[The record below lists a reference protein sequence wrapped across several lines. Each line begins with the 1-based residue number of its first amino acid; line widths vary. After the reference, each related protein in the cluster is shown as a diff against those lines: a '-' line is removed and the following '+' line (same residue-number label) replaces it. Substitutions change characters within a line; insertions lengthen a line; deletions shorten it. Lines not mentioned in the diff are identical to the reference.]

1 MIVVVMGVSG
11 VGKTTIGTALAAA
24 LGWRFLDADEYHPP
38 GNVAKMEA
46 GIPLEDDDRWPWLD
60 ALNEALREADGRG
73 ESAVLAC
80 SALKERYRRRLT
92 AGLRNFR
99 IAYLYGDF
107 ELIERRMRE
116 RRHRYM
122 PASLLASQFAALE
135 PPADAIAVEVSGT
148 AAQAVAQIVESLK
161 QNPS

>member
-1 MIVVVMGVSG
+1 
-11 VGKTTIGTALAAA
+11 
-24 LGWRFLDADEYHPP
+24 
-38 GNVAKMEA
+38 MEA

-135 PPADAIAVEVSGT
+135 PPADAIAVDVSGT

-161 QNPS
+161 QNAS

>member
-1 MIVVVMGVSG
+1 MGVSG